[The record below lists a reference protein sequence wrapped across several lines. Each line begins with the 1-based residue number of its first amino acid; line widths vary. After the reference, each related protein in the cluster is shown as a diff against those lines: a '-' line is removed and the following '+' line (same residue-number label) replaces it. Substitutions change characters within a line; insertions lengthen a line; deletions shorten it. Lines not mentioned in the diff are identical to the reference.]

1 MLSTFNLGEVVDFT
15 LRTLTLCIACDT
27 EAPTFQ
33 SFPLCPLC
41 KSSLMPSPAPNY
53 RPSLPHE
60 WIHSQYSL
68 FQLTESGYRTL
79 RRWKSRRG
87 PIFDRLVLNQVDRA
101 NLDSY
106 LTRREELAKH
116 LQEGEHERIAIEA
129 VIPMPQSYA
138 RSWKMGGSPADILA
152 TWVSKEFDLPLF
164 KVLKKSVSKTTSD
177 IGVTKIKRQ
186 AELSGWE
193 RTRTKLSFEVEPKR
207 KPLRSVLLVDDFSTT
222 GHTLAE
228 AAKALRLA
236 GYTQVHTLCMGTRTA
251 KAPE

>member
-1 MLSTFNLGEVVDFT
+1 MLSILDLDEIADFT
-15 LRTLTLCIACDT
+15 LRTLSLCVACDT
-27 EAPTFQ
+27 EAPTIQ

-41 KSSLMPSPAPNY
+41 QSSLLPAPTANQ
-53 RPSLPHE
+53 SSVFLHE

-87 PIFDRLVLNQVDRA
+87 PLFDRIVLNRVD
-101 NLDSY
+101 
-106 LTRREELAKH
+106 LAK
-116 LQEGEHERIAIEA
+116 LEAFVNRRDQNAGYEHERIPIEA
-129 VIPMPQSYA
+129 IIPMPQSYA

-152 TWVSKEFDLPLF
+152 TWVSKKCGPPRLRI
-164 KVLKKSVSKTTSD
+164 LKKSISKSTSATGD
-177 IGVTKIKRQ
+177 KRQ

-193 RTRTKLSFEVEPKR
+193 RTQTTLSFEIDPQQ
-207 KPLRSVLLVDDFSTT
+207 KPLRSILLVDDFSTT

-236 GYTQVHTLCMGTRTA
+236 GYSQVHTLCLGLRTA
-251 KAPE
+251 SPPKEVGI